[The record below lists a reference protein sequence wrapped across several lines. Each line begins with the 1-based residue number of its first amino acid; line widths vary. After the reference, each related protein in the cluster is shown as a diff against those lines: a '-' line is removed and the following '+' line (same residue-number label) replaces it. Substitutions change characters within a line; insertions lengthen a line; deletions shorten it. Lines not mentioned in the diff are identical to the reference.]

1 VEVRK
6 RKKIKYKGH
15 KVTPREKNK
24 RAQGGLFVFRKKRGT
39 NNPIPDSILYTRAS
53 SLHRMPRG
61 KRGGEIYAFYKSN
74 NPLVKSLGK

>member
-53 SLHRMPRG
+53 SLHRMLGFPR
-61 KRGGEIYAFYKSN
+61 N
-74 NPLVKSLGK
+74 NGHKKCPDGVD